1 MKLPPTGVPP
11 MPLRVALLVAVVAS
25 PLVAAPLDPKTKSPY
40 RWRVVVS
47 ATAHPNI
54 TAAVRARLCRELK
67 VALQADIGPALG
79 TVDVLD
85 LDTLPAAQREPLFA
99 SFARSGFAAID
110 REEFRTLTGVKTHFV
125 LLEASNGRYQL
136 STRQHDGD
144 TGLTS
149 PLVRTRTTAD
159 IAKVG
164 RLAGLMVAKDFGPVA
179 TVDRVP
185 GDATRA
191 TVTFRGGELP
201 GIAAQVKLG
210 DVLAF
215 SVIRERPR
223 PPVKGAKPLKVGE
236 PVPVDFVAR
245 PQEFMYLLITEP
257 GLRGQFGAKVLTRW
271 ATAFP
276 TGRNVAGYR
285 AMKWHTAEAL
295 LSIQLRDEKGNAH
308 PPDFRP
314 KVWAGEGAFTDVPT
328 DREAFRGAGGLY
340 QSMRPVK
347 GLACVK
353 VQLGGGKTQPF
364 PVPVLGAD
372 APTVLK
378 FNIDEK
384 EIARAEYEQACEAL
398 RRRADDVKLTQTE
411 LFRGL
416 GPLITA
422 GEFKAALARAT
433 SGLKALTDADAEL
446 SVELDK
452 LGTNP
457 LARDASVGRVIAAAA
472 ERLKAVRATRPDLE
486 KKIEDLKMVIAR
498 ADDPVRFEKEFK
510 ADELLRQAREF
521 VARGEVPEAAAKYDE
536 LLELNK
542 DAAVTAA
549 KDKLMREW
557 APKSDEHRQARA
569 FLLTQ
574 WRPAAEL
581 PEFVALAGKLDGTVD
596 VFAANDD
603 RLGLL
608 NLRASIAAAGRRLK
622 DLLEFLD
629 GSDDGDKAKIADIK
643 TVDDA
648 LAAADKKAVEA
659 LAKLDPKK

>member
-1 MKLPPTGVPP
+1 MPTRAV
-11 MPLRVALLVAVVAS
+11 LLFAAAAAS
-25 PLVAAPLDPKTKSPY
+25 PLVAAPLDHETKTPY

-47 ATAHPNI
+47 AAAHPTI
-54 TAAVRARLCRELK
+54 TPAVRARLCRELK

-85 LDTLPAAQREPLFA
+85 LDSLPAADREPLFA
-99 SFARSGFAAID
+99 SFSLSGFDALD
-110 REEFRTLTGVKTHFV
+110 RDEFRTLTGVKTHFV
-125 LLEASNGRYQL
+125 RLEVSDGRYQL
-136 STRQHDGD
+136 TTRQHDGD
-144 TGLTS
+144 TGLIS
-149 PLVRTRTTAD
+149 PLVRTRATVDVT
-159 IAKVG
+159 KVG
-164 RLAGLMVAKDFGPVA
+164 RLAGLMIAKDFGPVA
-179 TVDRVP
+179 TADRVP

-201 GIAAQVKLG
+201 GFAAQVKVG

-215 SVIRERPR
+215 SVIRERAR
-223 PPVKGAKPLKVGE
+223 PAVKGATPLKFGE
-236 PVPVDFVAR
+236 PVPVDLVAR
-245 PQEFMYLLITEP
+245 PQEFTYLLITEP
-257 GLRGQFGAKVLTRW
+257 GLRGRFGAKVLTRW
-271 ATAFP
+271 ATPFP

-295 LSIQLRDEKGNAH
+295 LSVRLRDEKGSPH

-314 KVWAGEGAFTDVPT
+314 QVWAGEGAFTDTPT
-328 DREAFRGAGGLY
+328 DREAFRGADALY
-340 QSMRPVK
+340 QSVRLVK

-372 APTVLK
+372 APTVLR

-384 EIARAEYEQACEAL
+384 EIARAEYEQACEAV
-398 RRRADDVKLTQTE
+398 RRKVDDVTLTQTE

-446 SVELDK
+446 GAELTK

-457 LARDASVGRVIAAAA
+457 LAQDSAAARVIAAAT
-472 ERLKAVRATRPDLE
+472 ERLKTVRATRPDLV
-486 KKIEDLKMVIAR
+486 KKIEDMKVAIAR

-510 ADELLRQAREF
+510 ANELLRQAREF

-536 LLELNK
+536 LFELTK

-557 APKSDEHRQARA
+557 APKSDAHGKARD
-569 FLLTQ
+569 FLLKQ

-581 PEFVALAGKLDGTVD
+581 PEFVALAGKLSGTVD
-596 VFAANDD
+596 VFAENDD
-603 RLGLL
+603 RLSLL
-608 NLRASIAAAGRRLK
+608 NLRASVVSTDRRLR
-622 DLLEFLD
+622 DLLDFLD
-629 GSDDGDKAKIADIK
+629 GSADGDRAKIADIK
-643 TVDDA
+643 SVSDA
-648 LAAADKKAVEA
+648 LVAADKKAVEA